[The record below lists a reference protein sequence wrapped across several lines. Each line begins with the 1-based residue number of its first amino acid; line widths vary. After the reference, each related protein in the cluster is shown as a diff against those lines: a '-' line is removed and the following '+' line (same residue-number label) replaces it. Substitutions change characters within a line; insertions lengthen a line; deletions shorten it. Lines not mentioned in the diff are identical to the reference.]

1 MRTIGIIGLGH
12 VGRLLANELVA
23 TAAVDK
29 LVLLDQDDDL
39 ALAVQTDLRD
49 ALPAMRAQPR
59 IVIQDYTALAAAQIL
74 VVAVGDSTLTKDG
87 PMGELAAAGRAVM
100 KIAPRVKSS
109 GFHGLVVNLTNPNE
123 AVTAFLQQQLQLPA
137 KQVLGIGTVVDTAR
151 LHRAIAHAAQVS
163 PASVSG
169 FVYGQ
174 HAGRQAFA
182 WSTIRVNGQGLDEAI
197 NGHHLDESQLKIQAD
212 LSSWYTLRGLGYNN
226 SAVAA
231 WTCRLLAALL
241 DDEQLVLPVAIYQ
254 PQYSGYVSFPAVLG
268 RQGVGNLILLKL
280 YPVEEMAVRTAATAI
295 SGQLAALNELAKE
308 GNSRW
313 RLKD

>member
-12 VGRLLANELVA
+12 VGRLLANELVT

-29 LVLLDQDDDL
+29 LVLIDQDDDL
-39 ALAVQTDLRD
+39 ALAVQTDLLD
-49 ALPAMRAQPR
+49 ALPAMRTQPQ
-59 IVIQDYTALAAAQIL
+59 IIIQDYAALATAQVL
-74 VVAVGDSTLTKDG
+74 VVAVGDSALTKDD
-87 PMGELAAAGRAVM
+87 PMAELTVAGRAVM
-100 KIAPRVKSS
+100 QIAPRVKGS
-109 GFHGLVVNLTNPNE
+109 GFHGLVVNLTDPNE
-123 AVTAFLQQQLQLPA
+123 AVTAFLQQQLQLPT
-137 KQVLGIGTVVDTAR
+137 KQVLGIGTVLDTAR
-151 LHRAIAHAAQVS
+151 LYRAIAHAAHVA
-163 PASVSG
+163 PANVSG

-182 WSTIRVNGQGLDEAI
+182 WSTARVNGQAPDESI

-212 LSSWYTLRGLGYNN
+212 LSSWYTLKGLGYNN

-231 WTCRLLAALL
+231 WTCRLISALL
-241 DDEQLVLPVAIYQ
+241 NDEQLVLPVAIYQ

-295 SGQLAALNELAKE
+295 SGQLAALNELVKE
-308 GNSRW
+308 GTTDDN
-313 RLKD
+313 